1 MPRRSGQ
8 QLDIRDHVLQIGIR
22 EDAGQKKHP
31 GKANST
37 QKARE
42 RERDQGEIAE
52 MKSKADKSRESI
64 SGLPTLARVLSQVL
78 DSRYM

>member
-1 MPRRSGQ
+1 
-8 QLDIRDHVLQIGIR
+8 LDIRDHVLQIGIR

-42 RERDQGEIAE
+42 REREIKE
-52 MKSKADKSRESI
+52 R
-64 SGLPTLARVLSQVL
+64 LQR
-78 DSRYM
+78 

>member
-8 QLDIRDHVLQIGIR
+8 QLDIRDHVLQIRIR

-37 QKARE
+37 QKA